1 MIITARCNS
10 SRLPNKILMN
20 LSLKTK
26 SIDILI
32 NRAKKV
38 NLPIILATSKSK
50 SDNKLCRYIRKK
62 KYRIKIFRGENKNKV
77 LRWYKC
83 FKKYKIQ
90 NACIIDGD
98 DIFFDFNIYK
108 KLIKKIGKFDILSA
122 HQSMIT
128 GTFTHILSFNGLKK
142 MYKYINMDI
151 DSEMIEPF
159 IKKAKLKKKY
169 IFSGSRDS
177 KNNIRLTLDYKEDLK
192 LIRKILNKFNQ
203 TSNTNTIIEYL
214 KRNKEIS
221 KINYFR
227 EEDWKNNQKK
237 KINSINF

>member
-1 MIITARCNS
+1 
-10 SRLPNKILMN
+10 
-20 LSLKTK
+20 
-26 SIDILI
+26 
-32 NRAKKV
+32 
-38 NLPIILATSKSK
+38 
-50 SDNKLCRYIRKK
+50 
-62 KYRIKIFRGENKNKV
+62 
-77 LRWYKC
+77 
-83 FKKYKIQ
+83 
-90 NACIIDGD
+90 
-98 DIFFDFNIYK
+98 
-108 KLIKKIGKFDILSA
+108 
-122 HQSMIT
+122 
-128 GTFTHILSFNGLKK
+128 
-142 MYKYINMDI
+142 MDI